1 MSFWKQFLLCVFVI
15 IAGLAAWVYFVPGAG
30 ETMRNAG
37 IPDNLVS
44 VITPKTDETADAG
57 VQQAQG
63 GGQGQGGQGQ
73 GRRNGGGGGG
83 GRNASVLVVTQ
94 AVVQGVVNDR
104 LNAIGT
110 GDAIRSVAVTP
121 QATGTIREI
130 LIKSGDMVK
139 QGQVLAKLDSE
150 EQVIARGQAQVALNS
165 ALEKSNLY
173 HSIKSSVSRM
183 DVFDSEIAEQN
194 ARLQLQAAELNLTR
208 RNIVAP
214 IDGIVGIV
222 PVNIGDNV
230 TTSTPIVTLDDRTE
244 ILVDYWV
251 PERFANTVSVGQA
264 VEATSVARPGKVF
277 SGVLEAVDNR
287 IDPAS
292 RTLRLRGRID
302 NSSDELR
309 AGMSFAVS
317 MKFAGDKYPAV
328 NPLSVQW
335 DARGSFVWQVTDD
348 KSRKVRV
355 TVVQRNPDYVLVKA
369 DLNDGDQ
376 IVTQGLQRVRENG
389 AVRVATDVASN
400 DKVAAQ

>member
-1 MSFWKQFLLCVFVI
+1 MPFWKQFVLCIVVI
-15 IAGLAAWVYFVPGAG
+15 MAGFAAWVYFVPGAG

-37 IPDNLVS
+37 IPDNIVS
-44 VITPKTDETADAG
+44 MIAPKADETADA
-57 VQQAQG
+57 QQA
-63 GGQGQGGQGQ
+63 QGQGGQNQGQ
-73 GRRNGGGGGG
+73 GQSRRNGGGNGGGG
-83 GRNASVLVVTQ
+83 GRNAATLVVTQ
-94 AVVQGVVNDR
+94 AVVQGIVNDR

-150 EQVIARGQAQVALNS
+150 EQVIAQGQAQVALNS

-251 PERFANTVSVGQA
+251 PERFANTVSVGQG

-302 NSSDELR
+302 NRSDELR
-309 AGMSFAVS
+309 AGMSFSVS
-317 MKFAGDKYPAV
+317 MKFAGDRYPAV

-335 DARGSFVWQVTDD
+335 DAQGSFVWQVTDN
-348 KSRKVRV
+348 KSHKVRV
-355 TVVQRNPDYVLVKA
+355 TVVQRNPDYVLVNA
-369 DLNDGDQ
+369 DLDDGDQ